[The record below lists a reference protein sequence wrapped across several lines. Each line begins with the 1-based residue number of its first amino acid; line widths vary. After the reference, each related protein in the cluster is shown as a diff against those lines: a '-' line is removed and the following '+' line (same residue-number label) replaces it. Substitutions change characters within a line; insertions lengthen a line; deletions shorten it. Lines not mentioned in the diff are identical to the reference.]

1 MPDERKIKTKDKL
14 KYVDCYHGH
23 DCKHMRTCGIKLS
36 GLHPASAAGSFCM
49 AFLQVDISQTDSD
62 LKNEHEFYYTLIN
75 KGVGPAIIDSCT
87 VILNDTMYQGMSDLI
102 SQKLKRKKF
111 KGTFGYVDIYP
122 SRIIAQGEQL
132 NLAGAQGNDIK
143 DSMINLIQD
152 ASFRMMIRYHSIYQR
167 QWQLNINYHHS
178 PPLQTIE
185 LKD

>member
-1 MPDERKIKTKDKL
+1 MKEKL
-14 KYVDCYHGH
+14 KPRISSNTWTAIMATIVSICALAVSSYQAYIQHQQQE
-23 DCKHMRTCGIKLS
+23 
-36 GLHPASAAGSFCM
+36 ASVWP
-49 AFLQVDISQTDSD
+49 FLQVDISQTDSD